1 MCCNNPTDLGC
12 KNSCE
17 AITLDIGVTGQ
28 RKIFIRYDLNGA
40 EVERAYTVDMDS
52 EVLTLPADFFNED
65 LDTTFGV
72 FDQNGTQLACA
83 KVKIMPCAKSG
94 DAEENTVDTSC
105 LIGFISCT
113 TNTLTFQVAIQFSDN
128 AAIEDGTVIR
138 LGFVSSIDSFTP
150 DIEVPPGVTYLD
162 VNNDN
167 EIIILDAAAMFA
179 GAGCVVRVKTNN
191 SGCSNTI
198 DIKTQVES
206 YDGLAAG
213 YNVGNNPYSPIYIY
227 TP

>member
-17 AITLDIGVTGQ
+17 EISLDIGVSGQ

-40 EVERAYTVDMDS
+40 EVERAYTVDMDT
-52 EVLTLPADFFNED
+52 ETLTLPSDFFNED

-83 KVKIMPCAKSG
+83 KVKIRPCAKSSE
-94 DAEENTVDTSC
+94 AETNTVDTEC
-105 LIGFISCT
+105 FVGFISCT
-113 TNTLTFQVAIQFSDN
+113 SNTLTFDVAVTFSDE
-128 AAIEDGTVIR
+128 AAIEDGTIIR
-138 LGFVSSIDSFTP
+138 LGFVSEYAQFSP
-150 DIEVPPGVTYLD
+150 DVEVPPATTYLD

-179 GAGCVVRVKTNN
+179 GAGCVVRFKTNN
-191 SGCSNTI
+191 SGCGSTV
-198 DIKTQVES
+198 DVKAQVES

-213 YNVGNNPYSPIYIY
+213 YNVGNNPYSEIY
-227 TP
+227 TYTP